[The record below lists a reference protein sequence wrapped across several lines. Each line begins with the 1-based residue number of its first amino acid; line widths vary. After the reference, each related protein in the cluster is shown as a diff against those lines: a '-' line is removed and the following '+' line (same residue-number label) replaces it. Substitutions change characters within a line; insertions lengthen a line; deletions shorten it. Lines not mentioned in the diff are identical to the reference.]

1 MDYQGIY
8 SWKYLVRKRRKWF
21 IARTAFSEF
30 PENTSLSG
38 QLHPWTLYS
47 REEPVWRK
55 HSWTEQRRLRQ
66 DLQPPLAAN
75 SSTLKP
81 CCSSYVCTLF
91 LPNFINICHCQL
103 QPERIPVSPSVSEK
117 SLNWRQCLPRS
128 VRIVGPLKLSQ
139 MLQGSTNYC
148 RRCFDVISHNDIC
161 HSLSSW
167 STSWLNVAVWWWKVI
182 NQVEMVI
189 TTLPRCTLFTR
200 SVIIIFKVVVYHR
213 HKHHV
218 NHKN

>member
-1 MDYQGIY
+1 MTLKLSAGGGWEFQLPGCHHSTTTTQPPRTSRVTPPLPQPVMDYQGIY

-66 DLQPPLAAN
+66 DLQHPLAAN

-139 MLQGSTNYC
+139 MLQGSINCC
-148 RRCFDVISHNDIC
+148 RRCSDVISHCEFC
-161 HSLSSW
+161 HSSSSW
-167 STSWLNVAVWWWKVI
+167 PFSWLNEAVW
-182 NQVEMVI
+182 
-189 TTLPRCTLFTR
+189 
-200 SVIIIFKVVVYHR
+200 
-213 HKHHV
+213 
-218 NHKN
+218 

>member
-8 SWKYLVRKRRKWF
+8 SWKYLVKKRRKWF
-21 IARTAFSEF
+21 IARTVFSEF

-66 DLQPPLAAN
+66 DLQPPLAATL
-75 SSTLKP
+75 STLKP

-103 QPERIPVSPSVSEK
+103 QPERIPVASSVSEK

-139 MLQGSTNYC
+139 MLQGSINCCSDIVLTS
-148 RRCFDVISHNDIC
+148 FLIVIFVTPFLHEQFHDC
-161 HSLSSW
+161 
-167 STSWLNVAVWWWKVI
+167 TYEAVWLWKHYQSSQ
-182 NQVEMVI
+182 NGHCNFA
-189 TTLPRCTLFTR
+189 TLYF
-200 SVIIIFKVVVYHR
+200 VY
-213 HKHHV
+213 
-218 NHKN
+218 